1 MPLIIRTVEW
11 VFPAAQ
17 AFISLGANLER
28 LEGIEPYSTRLG
40 RPATHLV
47 LRRFKLVGDGG
58 FEPPTSQLSV
68 VRSTPELIPNFK
80 LYVNLSVTISTQKVT
95 LI

>member
-28 LEGIEPYSTRLG
+28 YI
-40 RPATHLV
+40 
-47 LRRFKLVGDGG
+47 G
-58 FEPPTSQLSV
+58 FEPMLPTWKDGVLD
-68 VRSTPELIPNFK
+68 R
-80 LYVNLSVTISTQKVT
+80 
-95 LI
+95 

>member
-17 AFISLGANLER
+17 SFISLGAYLER
-28 LEGIEPYSTRLG
+28 LEGIEPYSARLG

-47 LRRFKLVGDGG
+47 LRRFKLVGVAG
-58 FEPPTSQLSV
+58 FAPATSRLSV
-68 VRSTPELIPNFK
+68 ERSTN
-80 LYVNLSVTISTQKVT
+80 
-95 LI
+95 